1 MNSLKNKIYID
12 YIEELNNLE
21 IGYEFNSKTLKDLL
35 ELIFKDIFVSSDYVT
50 SDELLK
56 YLKKYD

>member
-1 MNSLKNKIYID
+1 MYID